1 MDFEPMSICLNVDDV
16 IHRLQMEN
24 QQLRD
29 AADVQRWRANRI
41 AKKLNQFTMEC
52 NKLQFELQLKNE
64 EVITAFFS

>member
-1 MDFEPMSICLNVDDV
+1 MSICLNVDDV

-29 AADVQRWRANRI
+29 AADVQRWRANWI
-41 AKKLNQFTMEC
+41 AKKLNQFTVEC

>member
-1 MDFEPMSICLNVDDV
+1 MSICLNVDDI
-16 IHRLQMEN
+16 IHRLQMKN

-41 AKKLNQFTMEC
+41 AKKLNPFTLEC
-52 NKLQFELQLKNE
+52 NKLHFELQLKNE